1 MILSIL
7 IPVYNYPC
15 TALVAALQQQADK
28 CNIEYEIIVADDGSD
43 NVSCINENRKIN
55 AIPHSVFHE
64 IGENHGRS
72 WIRNW
77 LVKHSH
83 GQFLLFIDSDAEVC
97 SDGFVRLYLE
107 ETGKNAVICGGIL
120 HAEENNSPSAC
131 LRYRYEKTMEPAF
144 TAERRNRH
152 PYANLRTFNFM
163 MPREVAL
170 RHPFDE
176 SITLYGYEDT
186 LLGYELE
193 QDGVSIIHI
202 DNPLINGYLEDNHK
216 FLSKTEEAL
225 HSLHQLKDRM
235 GSHSRLLQHYERLK
249 RFKADAILRLLF
261 PVMRPLLVRH
271 LTGRNPSVAMFQ
283 FYKLAYYCH
292 LRK

>member
-1 MILSIL
+1 
-7 IPVYNYPC
+7 
-15 TALVAALQQQADK
+15 
-28 CNIEYEIIVADDGSD
+28 
-43 NVSCINENRKIN
+43 
-55 AIPHSVFHE
+55 
-64 IGENHGRS
+64 
-72 WIRNW
+72 
-77 LVKHSH
+77 
-83 GQFLLFIDSDAEVC
+83 
-97 SDGFVRLYLE
+97 
-107 ETGKNAVICGGIL
+107 
-120 HAEENNSPSAC
+120 
-131 LRYRYEKTMEPAF
+131 MEPAF

>member
-7 IPVYNYPC
+7 IPVYNYRC

-120 HAEENNSPSAC
+120 
-131 LRYRYEKTMEPAF
+131 F
-144 TAERRNRH
+144 
-152 PYANLRTFNFM
+152 
-163 MPREVAL
+163 
-170 RHPFDE
+170 
-176 SITLYGYEDT
+176 
-186 LLGYELE
+186 
-193 QDGVSIIHI
+193 SII
-202 DNPLINGYLEDNHK
+202 
-216 FLSKTEEAL
+216 
-225 HSLHQLKDRM
+225 
-235 GSHSRLLQHYERLK
+235 K
-249 RFKADAILRLLF
+249 RF
-261 PVMRPLLVRH
+261 PVL
-271 LTGRNPSVAMFQ
+271 SAMACKVEITISFT
-283 FYKLAYYCH
+283 FCEKWRDTA
-292 LRK
+292 